1 LLIRMSLV
9 RVQSEE
15 PELEKADIFGY
26 LLFCF
31 IPVGYPFLHIYPL
44 SIKNTSSHTLFQICI
59 LAMVVPFHYWPI
71 SGRCRYAI
79 KLSQR
84 KNAGLFRS
92 EIDTRGVRDVQ
103 ETSLLFCLSA
113 FLPN

>member
-1 LLIRMSLV
+1 
-9 RVQSEE
+9 
-15 PELEKADIFGY
+15 
-26 LLFCF
+26 
-31 IPVGYPFLHIYPL
+31 
-44 SIKNTSSHTLFQICI
+44 

-84 KNAGLFRS
+84 KNAGLSRS
-92 EIDTRGVRDVQ
+92 EIDIRGVRDVQ
-103 ETSLLFCLSA
+103 DTSLLFCLSA